1 MNKAR
6 EVPVMKQKSSR
17 IRAAFVAGVAIV
29 ALGVSFAVAPVAKAA
44 EPIKIGFS
52 MALTGGLAGGGKQA
66 LVAME
71 MWAADV
77 NKKGGLLGRQVKL
90 VFYDDQTN
98 PKNVPGIY
106 AKLLDIDKVDF
117 VVSGYGTNLIAPA
130 MPVVIQRELVFIGL
144 FGMANNKK
152 WKYDRYFQILPSGPD
167 PAVDFSRAWFDT
179 VMQLKPTPKS
189 IAFVAADAEFARNL
203 KEGAVANAKRL
214 GLKITYNK
222 NYKPGT
228 PDFTPIIRAVNAT
241 NPDVFYVAS
250 YPPGSAGM
258 TRAVSE
264 VGTKVKAFG
273 GGMVGLQ
280 FAGIMKGLGP
290 KLNGILNFDFYVPE
304 PNMNLYPGVKDLLA
318 RYQKVAPS
326 RKVDPLGYYL
336 VPWAYAYLQILGD
349 AINAVGKIDHAAI
362 AKHMHSAEFST
373 VVGKV
378 KFGKNGE
385 WAKGRTL
392 TVQWQNIKNKN
403 DLQQFTKPG
412 IRKIM
417 APAAYAT
424 GSVKPFN
431 AMR

>member
-1 MNKAR
+1 MIPKIS
-6 EVPVMKQKSSR
+6 KL
-17 IRAAFVAGVAIV
+17 RAAFIAGVAIA
-29 ALGVSFAVAPVAKAA
+29 ALSVSSAVVPAAKAA
-44 EPIKIGFS
+44 DPIKIGFS
-52 MALTGGLAGGGKQA
+52 MALTGPLAGGGKQA

-71 MWAADV
+71 MWADDV
-77 NKKGGLLGRQVKL
+77 NKKGGLLGRTVKL
-90 VFYDDQTN
+90 VHYDDQTN

-130 MPVVIQRELVFIGL
+130 LPVVIQRDIVFIGL
-144 FGMANNKK
+144 FGMNNNKK
-152 WKYDRYFQILPSGPD
+152 WKYDKYFQILPSGPD

-179 VMQLKPTPKS
+179 VMQLKPKPKS

-203 KEGAVANAKRL
+203 KEGAVVNAKRL

-250 YPPGSAGM
+250 YPAGSAGM
-258 TRAVSE
+258 TRAISE
-264 VGTKVKAFG
+264 VGSKVRAFG

-290 KLNGILNFDFYVPE
+290 KLNGVLNYDFYVPE

-336 VPWAYAYLQILGD
+336 APWAYAYLQILGD
-349 AINAVGKIDHAAI
+349 AVNAVGKIDHAAI
-362 AKHMHSAEFST
+362 AKHIHATEFTT

-378 KFGKNGE
+378 KFAKNGE

-417 APAAYAT
+417 APAAFAT
-424 GSVKPFN
+424 GTVKPFN
-431 AMR
+431 ALR

>member
-1 MNKAR
+1 MIPKFS
-6 EVPVMKQKSSR
+6 KLH
-17 IRAAFVAGVAIV
+17 AAFVAGVAIV
-29 ALGVSFAVAPVAKAA
+29 ALGVSSAVVPAAKAA
-44 EPIKIGFS
+44 DPIKIGFS

-90 VFYDDQTN
+90 IYYDDQTN

-130 MPVVIQRELVFIGL
+130 MPVVIERELVFIGL

-189 IAFVAADAEFARNL
+189 IAFVAADAEFAQNL
-203 KEGAVANAKRL
+203 KEGAVKNAKRL

-222 NYKPGT
+222 NFKPGT

-258 TRAVSE
+258 TRAISE

-290 KLNGILNFDFYVPE
+290 KLNGVLNYDFYVPE

-336 VPWAYAYLQILGD
+336 APWAYAYLQILGD
-349 AINAVGKIDHAAI
+349 AVNAVGEIDHAAI
-362 AKHMHSAEFST
+362 AKHIHATEFST

-412 IRKIM
+412 TRKIM
-417 APAAYAT
+417 APAAFAT
-424 GSVKPFN
+424 GTVKPFN
-431 AMR
+431 ALR

>member
-1 MNKAR
+1 MIPKFW
-6 EVPVMKQKSSR
+6 KLH
-17 IRAAFVAGVAIV
+17 AAFVAGVAIV
-29 ALGVSFAVAPVAKAA
+29 ALGVSSAVVPAAKAA
-44 EPIKIGFS
+44 DPIKIGFS

-90 VFYDDQTN
+90 IYYDDQTN

-130 MPVVIQRELVFIGL
+130 MPVVIERELVFIGL

-203 KEGAVANAKRL
+203 KEGAVKNAKRL

-222 NYKPGT
+222 NFKPGT

-258 TRAVSE
+258 TRAISE

-290 KLNGILNFDFYVPE
+290 KLNGVLNYDFYVPE
-304 PNMNLYPGVKDLLA
+304 PNMNLYPGVQDLLA

-336 VPWAYAYLQILGD
+336 APWAYAYLQILGD
-349 AINAVGKIDHAAI
+349 AVNAVGEIDHAAI
-362 AKHMHSAEFST
+362 AKHMHATEFST

-385 WAKGRTL
+385 WSKGRTL

-412 IRKIM
+412 TRKIM
-417 APAAYAT
+417 APAAFAT
-424 GSVKPFN
+424 GTVKPFN
-431 AMR
+431 ALR

>member
-1 MNKAR
+1 MLEKFGKRRRDLAL
-6 EVPVMKQKSSR
+6 
-17 IRAAFVAGVAIV
+17 AGV
-29 ALGVSFAVAPVAKAA
+29 LGVTLIFAQALMTTATRAA
-44 EPIKIGFS
+44 EPIKVGFS
-52 MALTGGLAGGGKQA
+52 MALTGPLAGGGKQA
-66 LVAME
+66 LVSME
-71 MWAADV
+71 MWAEDV

-90 VFYDDQTN
+90 IYYDDQTN

-130 MPVVIQRELVFIGL
+130 MPVVIQRDLVFMGL
-144 FGMANNKK
+144 FGMNNNKK
-152 WKYDRYFQILPSGPD
+152 WKYDKYFQILPSGPD

-179 VMQLKPTPKS
+179 VMALSPKPKS

-203 KEGAVANAKRL
+203 KEGAVTNAKRL

-228 PDFTPIIRAVNAT
+228 PDYTPIIRAVNAT
-241 NPDVFYVAS
+241 NPDVIYVAS
-250 YPPGSAGM
+250 YPNGSAGM

-264 VGTKVKAFG
+264 VGTKAKAFG

-280 FAGIMKGLGP
+280 FSGIMKGLGP
-290 KLNGILNFDFYVPE
+290 KLNGILNYDFYVPE
-304 PNMNLYPGVKDLLA
+304 PNMTLYPGVVDLLA

-336 VPWAYAYLQILGD
+336 APWSYAYLQVLGD
-349 AINAVGKIDHAAI
+349 AVSAVGKIDHAAI
-362 AKHMHSAEFST
+362 AKYIHATEFST

-392 TVQWQNIKNKN
+392 TVQWQNIKKKN
-403 DLQQFTKPG
+403 DLEQFTKPG
-412 IRKIM
+412 IRKIIE
-417 APAAYAT
+417 PAAFAT
-424 GSVKPFN
+424 GTVKPFN
-431 AMR
+431 ALR

>member
-1 MNKAR
+1 MIPRFSKL
-6 EVPVMKQKSSR
+6 
-17 IRAAFVAGVAIV
+17 RAAFVAGVAMA
-29 ALGVSFAVAPVAKAA
+29 ALGVSAAVVPAAKAA

-71 MWAADV
+71 MWADDV
-77 NKKGGLLGRQVKL
+77 NKQGGLLGRQVKL
-90 VFYDDQTN
+90 VYYDDQTN

-130 MPVVIQRELVFIGL
+130 LPVVIQRDIVFMGL
-144 FGMANNKK
+144 FGMNNNKK
-152 WKYDRYFQILPSGPD
+152 WKYDKYFQILPSGPD

-203 KEGAVANAKRL
+203 KEGAVTNAKRL

-222 NYKPGT
+222 NFKPGT

-258 TRAVSE
+258 TRAISE
-264 VGTKVKAFG
+264 VGTKVRAFG

-280 FAGIMKGLGP
+280 FSGIMKGLGP
-290 KLNGILNFDFYVPE
+290 KLNGVLNYDFYVPE

-326 RKVDPLGYYL
+326 KKVDPLGYYL
-336 VPWAYAYLQILGD
+336 APWAYAYVQILGD
-349 AINAVGKIDHAAI
+349 AVKAVGKIDHAAI
-362 AKHMHSAEFST
+362 AKHIHATEFST

-412 IRKIM
+412 TRKIM
-417 APAAYAT
+417 APAAFAT
-424 GSVKPFN
+424 GTVKPFN
-431 AMR
+431 ALR

>member
-1 MNKAR
+1 
-6 EVPVMKQKSSR
+6 MKQISSR

-130 MPVVIQRELVFIGL
+130 LPVVIQRELVFIGL

-290 KLNGILNFDFYVPE
+290 KLNGVLNYDFYVPE

-336 VPWAYAYLQILGD
+336 APWAYAYLQILGD

-392 TVQWQNIKNKN
+392 TVQWQHIKNKN

-431 AMR
+431 ALR

>member
-1 MNKAR
+1 M
-6 EVPVMKQKSSR
+6 MK
-17 IRAAFVAGVAIV
+17 
-29 ALGVSFAVAPVAKAA
+29 
-44 EPIKIGFS
+44 
-52 MALTGGLAGGGKQA
+52 
-66 LVAME
+66 
-71 MWAADV
+71 
-77 NKKGGLLGRQVKL
+77 
-90 VFYDDQTN
+90 
-98 PKNVPGIY
+98 
-106 AKLLDIDKVDF
+106 
-117 VVSGYGTNLIAPA
+117 
-130 MPVVIQRELVFIGL
+130 
-144 FGMANNKK
+144 
-152 WKYDRYFQILPSGPD
+152 
-167 PAVDFSRAWFDT
+167 
-179 VMQLKPTPKS
+179 LKPKPKS

-203 KEGAVANAKRL
+203 KEGAVVNAKRL
-214 GLKITYNK
+214 GMKITYNK
-222 NYKPGT
+222 NFKPGT

-258 TRAVSE
+258 TRAISE
-264 VGTKVKAFG
+264 VGSKVRAFG

-290 KLNGILNFDFYVPE
+290 KLNGVLNFDFYVPE
-304 PNMNLYPGVKDLLA
+304 PNMSLYPGVKDLLA

-349 AINAVGKIDHAAI
+349 AVNAVGKIDHAAI
-362 AKHMHSAEFST
+362 AKHMHATEFTT

-378 KFGKNGE
+378 KFAKNGE

-417 APAAYAT
+417 APAAFAT
-424 GSVKPFN
+424 GTVKPFN
-431 AMR
+431 ALR

>member
-1 MNKAR
+1 MIPRFSKL
-6 EVPVMKQKSSR
+6 
-17 IRAAFVAGVAIV
+17 RAAFVAGVAIA
-29 ALGVSFAVAPVAKAA
+29 ALGVSAAVVPAAKAA

-66 LVAME
+66 LLAME
-71 MWAADV
+71 MWANDV
-77 NKKGGLLGRQVKL
+77 NGKGGLLGRQVEL
-90 VFYDDQTN
+90 VYYDDQTN

-130 MPVVIQRELVFIGL
+130 LPVVIQRDIVFMGL
-144 FGMANNKK
+144 FGMNNNKK
-152 WKYDRYFQILPSGPD
+152 WKYDKYFQILPSGPD

-203 KEGAVANAKRL
+203 KEGAVTNAKRL

-222 NYKPGT
+222 NFKPGT

-258 TRAVSE
+258 TRAISE
-264 VGTKVKAFG
+264 VGTKVRAFG

-290 KLNGILNFDFYVPE
+290 KLNGVLNYDFYVPE
-304 PNMNLYPGVKDLLA
+304 PNMTLYPGVTDLLA
-318 RYQKVAPS
+318 RYQKLAPS

-336 VPWAYAYLQILGD
+336 APWAYAYVQILGD
-349 AINAVGKIDHAAI
+349 AIKAVGKIDHTAI
-362 AKHMHSAEFST
+362 AKHIHATEFST

-403 DLQQFTKPG
+403 DLQQFTKAG
-412 IRKIM
+412 TRKIM
-417 APAAYAT
+417 APAAFAT
-424 GSVKPFN
+424 GTVKPFN
-431 AMR
+431 ALR

>member
-1 MNKAR
+1 MIPKFT
-6 EVPVMKQKSSR
+6 KL
-17 IRAAFVAGVAIV
+17 RAAFFAGVAIV
-29 ALGVSFAVAPVAKAA
+29 ALGGSTAIVPASKAA
-44 EPIKIGFS
+44 GPIKIGFS

-71 MWAADV
+71 MWKDDV
-77 NKKGGLLGRQVKL
+77 NKKGGLLGRTVEL
-90 VFYDDQTN
+90 VYYDDQTN

-130 MPVVIQRELVFIGL
+130 MPVVIQRDLVFIGL
-144 FGMANNKK
+144 FGMNNNKK
-152 WKYDRYFQILPSGPD
+152 WKYDKYFQILPSGPD

-179 VMQLKPTPKS
+179 VMKLKPKPKS

-203 KEGAVANAKRL
+203 KEGAVVNAKRL
-214 GLKITYNK
+214 GMKITYNK
-222 NYKPGT
+222 NFKPGT

-258 TRAVSE
+258 TRAISE
-264 VGTKVKAFG
+264 VGSKVRAFG

-290 KLNGILNFDFYVPE
+290 KLNGVLNFDFYVPE
-304 PNMNLYPGVKDLLA
+304 PNMSLYPGVKDLLA

-349 AINAVGKIDHAAI
+349 AVNAVGKIDHAAI
-362 AKHMHSAEFST
+362 AKHMHATEFTT

-378 KFGKNGE
+378 KFAKNGE
-385 WAKGRTL
+385 WAEGRTL

-417 APAAYAT
+417 APAAFAT
-424 GSVKPFN
+424 GTVKPFN
-431 AMR
+431 ALR

>member
-1 MNKAR
+1 MIPKFS
-6 EVPVMKQKSSR
+6 KL
-17 IRAAFVAGVAIV
+17 RAAFVAGVAIA
-29 ALGVSFAVAPVAKAA
+29 ALGVSAAVVPAAKAA

-66 LVAME
+66 LLAME
-71 MWAADV
+71 MWANDV
-77 NKKGGLLGRQVKL
+77 NGKGGLLGRQVEL
-90 VFYDDQTN
+90 VYYDDQTN

-130 MPVVIQRELVFIGL
+130 LPVVIQRDIVFMGL
-144 FGMANNKK
+144 FGMNNNKK
-152 WKYDRYFQILPSGPD
+152 WKYDKYFQILPSGPD

-203 KEGAVANAKRL
+203 KEGAVTNAKRL

-222 NYKPGT
+222 NFKPGT

-258 TRAVSE
+258 TRAISE

-290 KLNGILNFDFYVPE
+290 KLNGVLNYDFYVPE
-304 PNMNLYPGVKDLLA
+304 PNMTLYPGVTDLLA
-318 RYQKVAPS
+318 RYQKLAPS

-336 VPWAYAYLQILGD
+336 APWAYAYVQILGD
-349 AINAVGKIDHAAI
+349 AIKAVGKIDHTAI
-362 AKHMHSAEFST
+362 AKHIHATEFST

-403 DLQQFTKPG
+403 DLQQFTKAG

-417 APAAYAT
+417 APAEFAT
-424 GSVKPFN
+424 GTVKPFN
-431 AMR
+431 ALR